1 MAVDLEALQAMLEQ
15 AVPYIRRLNLKIKS
29 LGDGKVTSEMA
40 FSENV
45 SNHVAT
51 VHAGAIFTAGE
62 TTGAALV
69 SSVLDMGKLVIVVRG
84 AKVNYRKPFRERLV
98 CTGTIEPLAVET
110 AMAAVERDGKYNFPV
125 KLQMTNEKG
134 ELAAELE
141 FEYHLRKIN

>member
-1 MAVDLEALQAMLEQ
+1 MAVDLRALQALLEQ
-15 AVPYIRRLNLKIKS
+15 AVPYIRNLKLEIKS
-29 LGDGKVTSEMA
+29 LGDGRIVSEMA
-40 FSENV
+40 FGENV

-84 AKVNYRKPFRERLV
+84 AKVNYRKPIRGRLT
-98 CTGTIEPLAVET
+98 CTGEIKPSAVET
-110 AMAAVERDGKYNFPV
+110 ANAAVDRDGKYNFPV
-125 KLQMTNEKG
+125 QLQMTNEKG

-141 FEYHLRKIN
+141 FEYHLRKRS